1 MDKYVVGLDE
11 YTIMNEVNPIA
22 YTRDLTS
29 CIAVLLHLK
38 DSCILMHI
46 AAFERGEIELHKFIK
61 LVSERK
67 EEIESAEI
75 FKALKTELS
84 NLDKVCDILTE
95 LGISFEIEDVFRNYS
110 NVTSVG
116 YNYKDKKYYMVNI
129 YEEGPEF
136 IEVPKGYKIEL

>member
-1 MDKYVVGLDE
+1 M
-11 YTIMNEVNPIA
+11 
-22 YTRDLTS
+22 
-29 CIAVLLHLK
+29 AVLLHLK
-38 DSCILMHI
+38 DSSILMHI
-46 AAFERGEIELHKFIK
+46 AAFGSGEIELHKFIK
-61 LVSERK
+61 LINDRK

-75 FKALKTELS
+75 FKAPKTELL

-95 LGISFEIEDVFRNYS
+95 KNISFEIEDVFRNYS

-136 IEVPKGYKIEL
+136 IEVNKGYKIEL